1 LCRGAKLSHLPG
13 MIIET
18 FEAGP
23 VATNGYLVADKRGG
37 QAVVIDA
44 PQGVT
49 SLLIDQA
56 AEWKTPIVYLL
67 NTHAHWDH
75 FLDNAELIRRTG
87 AKFGIRRESAP
98 LLAVPQTRF
107 FGLDL
112 DVEPSKPDFFL
123 EEGIPFVVGDLRFDV
138 LHCPG
143 HCPGSVVL
151 FERNERAAFVGDVLF
166 AGSIGRTDLPGG
178 DLDTLIASI
187 QNKLWPLGDDVRV
200 FPGHGPVTTIG
211 EERRGWSSKPWGH
224 LSG

>member
-1 LCRGAKLSHLPG
+1 

-23 VATNGYLVADKRGG
+23 VATNGYLVADRRGG
-37 QAVVIDA
+37 EALIIDA
-44 PQGVT
+44 PQGV
-49 SLLIDQA
+49 SNLIIKQA
-56 AEWKTPIVYLL
+56 QRWSTPIGFLV

-75 FLDNAELIRRTG
+75 FLDNAELLRLTG
-87 AKFGIRRESAP
+87 AKFGIHKESAP
-98 LLAVPQTRF
+98 LLTIPQARY

-112 DVEPSKPDFFL
+112 EIEPSQPDFFL
-123 EEGIPFVVGDLRFDV
+123 EEGTPLLVGDLRFEV

-151 FERNERAAFVGDVLF
+151 FERKEGVAFTGDVLF

-187 QNKLWPLGDDVRV
+187 QNKLWPLGDDVKV
-200 FPGHGPVTTIG
+200 FPGHGPTTTIG
-211 EERRGWSSKPWGH
+211 EERRSWSSKPWGR
-224 LSG
+224 

>member
-1 LCRGAKLSHLPG
+1 

-37 QAVVIDA
+37 QALVIDA
-44 PQGVT
+44 PQGAAG
-49 SLLIDQA
+49 LMAEQA
-56 AEWKTPIVYLL
+56 REWKTPIAFLV

-75 FLDNAELIRRTG
+75 FLDNAELVRLTG
-87 AKFGIRRESAP
+87 AKFGIHRASAP
-98 LLAVPQTRF
+98 LLAIPQTKY

-112 DVEPSKPDFFL
+112 NVEPTSPDFFL
-123 EEGIPFVVGDLRFDV
+123 EEGQPFVVGDLTFEI

-143 HCPGSVVL
+143 HCPGSAVL
-151 FERNERAAFVGDVLF
+151 FERNERVAFVGDVLF

-178 DLDTLIASI
+178 NHETLLAAIRD
-187 QNKLWPLGDDVRV
+187 KLLPLGDEVRV

-211 EERRGWSSKPWGH
+211 EERRTNPFLAARNS
-224 LSG
+224 